1 MKAPTGRN
9 ARVSVREKAMALSGR
24 WNSCAMAVKERAT
37 RKKSKASRVQPRKL
51 ASTAAPWLGWVG
63 GAAGGTGM
71 VSPCCAATVMQSRQ
85 LTIPSPDSASQRVEW
100 VFGFMTVE
108 AGIFRS
114 MKKEKGKT
122 DAFRFTR
129 GPGARLLS

>member
-1 MKAPTGRN
+1 
-9 ARVSVREKAMALSGR
+9 
-24 WNSCAMAVKERAT
+24 
-37 RKKSKASRVQPRKL
+37 
-51 ASTAAPWLGWVG
+51 
-63 GAAGGTGM
+63 
-71 VSPCCAATVMQSRQ
+71 MQSRQ
-85 LTIPSPDSASQRVEW
+85 LTIPSPDSVSQRVEW

-129 GPGARLLS
+129 GPGARLLSDAEGAEDQIEDVFGGGGAGDFVEGAEGSVEIEEEHLVGNSSGYGFGGGV